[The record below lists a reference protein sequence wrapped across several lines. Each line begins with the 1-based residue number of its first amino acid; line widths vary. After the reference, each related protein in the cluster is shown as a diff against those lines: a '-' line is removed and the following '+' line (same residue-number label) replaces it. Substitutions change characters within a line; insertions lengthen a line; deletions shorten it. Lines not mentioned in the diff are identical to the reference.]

1 MITVNVREAKSQLSA
16 WLEKV
21 EQGEEVQIV
30 RRGKPVAV
38 LSAVNLPATIPSMRS
53 FRESLEVSGATASES
68 IEEMRDEA
76 RY

>member
-38 LSAVNLPATIPSMRS
+38 LSAVNLSATIPSMRS
-53 FRESLEVSGATASES
+53 FREGIEVSGTTASES
-68 IEEMRDEA
+68 TAEMRDEA

>member
-21 EQGEEVQIV
+21 EQGEEVQIA

-38 LSAVNLPATIPSMRS
+38 LSAVNLPTTIPSMRS
-53 FRESLEVSGATASES
+53 FRESLEVSGVTASES
-68 IEEMRDEA
+68 TAEMRDEA

>member
-1 MITVNVREAKSQLSA
+1 MITVNVREDKSQLSA

-38 LSAVNLPATIPSMRS
+38 LSAVNLSTTVPSMRS
-53 FRESLEVSGATASES
+53 FREGLEVSGTTVSES